1 MAKSK
6 FLQSSFVSGE
16 LSPLLKGRVDLD
28 QYYQGMETA
37 ENVLIVPQGGLKRRA
52 GTQHIDEGLESF
64 VPYLSSDISGTEI
77 QIMPSGG
84 TAANINDFNPA
95 TVATTTDSIGIFG
108 TGSEADYVVAY
119 YDLSSI
125 TNIGAQ
131 KVNFIDVK
139 GIKLVGSV
147 LGATGVF
154 KIEFSTNGVAW
165 NSQSITVSST
175 AQSVRVSVSTSAAA
189 QYRYFRIIRTG
200 DTGTL
205 GTAKIELSEFNI
217 LYNNGSVSNIKT
229 FDFSIETNRH
239 YLCAVSGGSVNDF
252 SFTISSGTPV
262 INSLY
267 TVSGSTYLITSING
281 SIIRTRRT
289 EGESTPPASGT
300 LTGTPNL
307 SYSAFNNIPAV
318 GGNMALYYVPEAL
331 STSLVSS
338 NWSPVANLIVPFESS
353 QVPNV
358 RDVQTENVMLMFHE
372 DHHPKRIINTG
383 GDVFVIDD
391 IPFLNVP
398 QYDYNDAS
406 SPPPTSYVTTMTLTH
421 FSVGDRF
428 QIDIEG
434 VLSKNITY
442 AGDLNTLTEPQ
453 KSSTEFNIEKN
464 LQEMPIFGDTGVS
477 VSESSPSVYTITIS
491 GESAKSFELWSGFA
505 TSDSNG
511 SNNAISFVLDTQGIP
526 RKEDVWSAT
535 RGYPKTAAFYAGRLW
550 LGGTKSKLQSLFA
563 SRSGSFFD
571 FYTEEGD
578 DDEGIFTT
586 ISSRQLT
593 EIIDIN
599 PDRGLQVFT
608 AGAEFIVRGNTPS
621 DITIEAQTQHGASFL
636 EVKSVDGAT
645 LFVDQNGRTLRSY
658 LYNYNEDAYNS
669 TDISVLSS
677 QLIDQPLD
685 LATLTGSLSEDANWV
700 FIVNQDGTAAILNT
714 LRTQDINGFTK
725 WINGNTNNFSFTIS
739 SGTPVL
745 NNSYTVNGSTYKV
758 TSISGSVIE
767 TTRTEGANA
776 PPSSGTLSGTPNLV
790 FSSSTYNALETESVS
805 VVNND
810 LFLVNKRTTAST
822 TKYTI
827 ERWSFDCLLDSSL
840 KLTDG
845 LSFIGNDLLL
855 YSDHLD
861 GETVSVVARGNTL
874 PSRQVSLNNRIT
886 FTPEEKT
893 FILANGNV
901 IDVEVGY
908 NFTPKIVGMPL
919 NTAGPAGQNQMRE
932 KKITRMNLRVYKSSG
947 VYIDDNP
954 VPIRQFGDAANTP
967 LDSNLP
973 EQTGIIEDN
982 NGGNGWGIDIQPV
995 ITVPSPTPFHIQ
1007 AIEYEVESS

>member
-52 GTQHIDEGLESF
+52 GTQHVDLAEKIIKPF
-64 VPYLSSDISGTEI
+64 ISSEITASMPNGGTPADINDFDRATTTTTNVIGTGGTTSTPFILVSYDISG
-77 QIMPSGG
+77 Q
-84 TAANINDFNPA
+84 
-95 TVATTTDSIGIFG
+95 
-108 TGSEADYVVAY
+108 
-119 YDLSSI
+119 SSL
-125 TNIGAQ
+125 G
-131 KVNFIDVK
+131 KYIDVQDIQLT
-139 GIKLVGSV
+139 GNQSCV
-147 LGATGVF
+147 L
-154 KIEFSTNGVAW
+154 KIQASTD
-165 NSQSITVSST
+165 NSFWSLLTSITVT
-175 AQSVRVSVSTSAAA
+175 EEPQSIRIRASDNLA
-189 QYRYFRIIRTG
+189 YKYFRIVREN
-200 DTGTL
+200 DTGSISHSV
-205 GTAKIELSEFNI
+205 KLSEFNI
-217 LYNNGSVSNIKT
+217 LYHTANASDVKT
-229 FDFSIETNRH
+229 FDFSIEHDKH
-239 YLCAVSGGSVNDF
+239 YLCVVTGGEE
-252 SFTISSGTPV
+252 TTP
-262 INSLY
+262 
-267 TVSGSTYLITSING
+267 
-281 SIIRTRRT
+281 
-289 EGESTPPASGT
+289 
-300 LTGTPNL
+300 
-307 SYSAFNNIPAV
+307 SY
-318 GGNMALYYVPEAL
+318 GNMALYRVTDQTATYI
-331 STSLVSS
+331 
-338 NWSPVANLIVPFESS
+338 PVANLPLPFKSSEVPH
-353 QVPNV
+353 V

-383 GDVFVIDD
+383 GDVFTIDD

-398 QYDYNDAS
+398 QYDYDDAS
-406 SPPPTSYVTTMTLTH
+406 SPTPTSYVTTMTLTH
-421 FSVGDRF
+421 FDSGDRF
-428 QIDIEG
+428 QIDVEG
-434 VLSKNITY
+434 VLSKNITVTQD
-442 AGDLNTLTEPQ
+442 AV
-453 KSSTEFNIEKN
+453 STAANIEKN
-464 LQEMPIFGDTGVS
+464 LQEMPIFGDTGVTVTGGNS
-477 VSESSPSVYTITIS
+477 VFTITVG

-505 TSDSNG
+505 TSDANSSGTHINTVG
-511 SNNAISFVLDTQGIP
+511 FALVTQGVP

-685 LATLTGSLSEDANWV
+685 LAILTGSLSEDANWV

-725 WINGNTNNFSFTIS
+725 WTNGDT
-739 SGTPVL
+739 GTEYPIK
-745 NNSYTVNGSTYKV
+745 TV
-758 TSISGSVIE
+758 
-767 TTRTEGANA
+767 
-776 PPSSGTLSGTPNLV
+776 
-790 FSSSTYNALETESVS
+790 SVS

-810 LFLVNKRTTAST
+810 LFLVNKRTTASDT
-822 TKYTI
+822 TYTI
-827 ERWSFDCLLDSSL
+827 EKWDFDYLLDSAIKRTNPSSIINNNL
-840 KLTDG
+840 YLTTP
-845 LSFIGNDLLL
+845 IGAC
-855 YSDHLD
+855 HLD

-874 PSRQVSLNNRIT
+874 PKRVVQAGGFIVLTN
-886 FTPEEKT
+886 EEKT
-893 FILANGNV
+893 FILGSGSV

>member
-28 QYYQGMETA
+28 QYYQGMQTA

-52 GTQHIDEGLESF
+52 GTQHIDKGFESF
-64 VPYLSSDISGTEI
+64 VPYLSSDIAGAEI
-77 QIMPSGG
+77 DIMPNGG

-95 TVATTTDSIGIFG
+95 TVATTTNSIG
-108 TGSEADYVVAY
+108 TSANYVVAY
-119 YDLSSI
+119 YDLSGIS
-125 TNIGAQ
+125 NIGAQ
-131 KVNFIDVK
+131 RVNFIDVK
-139 GIKLVGSV
+139 NIKLVGSAS
-147 LGATGVF
+147 GATGIFTV
-154 KIEFSTNGVAW
+154 EWSTTGVAW
-165 NSQSITVSST
+165 NSQSITVTDT
-175 AQSVRVSVSTSAAA
+175 AQSVRVAVSTTN
-189 QYRYFRIIRTG
+189 QYRYFRIKRTG
-200 DTGTL
+200 DTSDL

-229 FDFSIETNRH
+229 FDFSIETNKH

-262 INSLY
+262 LNSSY
-267 TVSGSTYLITSING
+267 TLGGSTYLITSING

-289 EGESTPPASGT
+289 EGTSTPTASGT
-300 LTGTPNL
+300 LVGTPNL
-307 SYSAFNNIPAV
+307 SYSAFDNIPAV
-318 GGNMALYYVPEAL
+318 GGNMALYYVPETL

-338 NWSPVANLIVPFESS
+338 NWNPVANLIVPFESS
-353 QVPNV
+353 EVPNV

-383 GDVFVIDD
+383 GDVFTIDD

-398 QYDYNDAS
+398 QFDYNDAS
-406 SPPPTSYVTTMTLTH
+406 SPIPVTAQQTLVFH
-421 FSVGDRF
+421 SSQELGDRF
-428 QIDIEG
+428 QIDVEG

-442 AGDLNTLTEPQ
+442 AGNTANGDI
-453 KSSTEFNIEKN
+453 STAENIRKN
-464 LQEMPIFGDTGVS
+464 LQDMPIFGDTGITVTNTATRTFTIEIDGDS
-477 VSESSPSVYTITIS
+477 AGTYKQFTAFVTTGSDHSITITLN
-491 GESAKSFELWSGFA
+491 AA
-505 TSDSNG
+505 G
-511 SNNAISFVLDTQGIP
+511 SP

-608 AGAEFIVRGNTPS
+608 AGAEFIVKGNTPS

-677 QLIDQPLD
+677 QLIDDPVD
-685 LATLTGSLSEDANWV
+685 LGVLTGSLSEDANWV

-725 WINGNTNNFSFTIS
+725 WINGDTNSNY
-739 SGTPVL
+739 PL
-745 NNSYTVNGSTYKV
+745 N
-758 TSISGSVIE
+758 I
-767 TTRTEGANA
+767 
-776 PPSSGTLSGTPNLV
+776 
-790 FSSSTYNALETESVS
+790 ESVS

-822 TKYTI
+822 TNYTI

-845 LSFIGNDLLL
+845 LSFFGNDLLL

-874 PSRQVSLNNRIT
+874 PSRQVSLNNKIT
-886 FTPEEKT
+886 FTDEEKA

-954 VPIRQFGDAANTP
+954 VPIRQFGDAANSP

>member
-52 GTQHIDEGLESF
+52 GTQHVDLAEKIIKPF
-64 VPYLSSDISGTEI
+64 ISSEITASMPNGGTPADINDFDRATTTTTNVIGTGGTTSTPFILVSYDISG
-77 QIMPSGG
+77 Q
-84 TAANINDFNPA
+84 
-95 TVATTTDSIGIFG
+95 
-108 TGSEADYVVAY
+108 
-119 YDLSSI
+119 SSL
-125 TNIGAQ
+125 G
-131 KVNFIDVK
+131 KYIDVQDIQLT
-139 GIKLVGSV
+139 GNASCV
-147 LGATGVF
+147 L
-154 KIEFSTNGVAW
+154 KIQASTD
-165 NSQSITVSST
+165 NSFWALLKSITVT
-175 AQSVRVSVSTSAAA
+175 EDAQSIRIKAGDNID
-189 QYRYFRIIRTG
+189 YKYFRIVREN
-200 DTGTL
+200 DTGSISHSV
-205 GTAKIELSEFNI
+205 KLSEFNI
-217 LYNNGSVSNIKT
+217 LYPTANASDVKT
-229 FDFSIETNRH
+229 FDFSIEHDKH
-239 YLCAVSGGSVNDF
+239 YLCVVTGGEE
-252 SFTISSGTPV
+252 TTP
-262 INSLY
+262 
-267 TVSGSTYLITSING
+267 
-281 SIIRTRRT
+281 
-289 EGESTPPASGT
+289 
-300 LTGTPNL
+300 
-307 SYSAFNNIPAV
+307 SY
-318 GGNMALYYVPEAL
+318 GNMALYRITDQTATYI
-331 STSLVSS
+331 
-338 NWSPVANLIVPFESS
+338 PVANLPLPFKSS
-353 QVPNV
+353 EVATV

-383 GDVFVIDD
+383 GDVFTIDD

-406 SPPPTSYVTTMTLTH
+406 SPTPTPYVTTIGFTNTYA
-421 FSVGDRF
+421 GNRY
-428 QIDIEG
+428 QIDVEG
-434 VLSKNITY
+434 VLSKNITFGTN
-442 AGDLNTLTEPQ
+442 A
-453 KSSTEFNIEKN
+453 SSTAFNLQKN
-464 LQEMPIFGDTGVS
+464 LQEMPIFGDTGITVTGTQAGS
-477 VSESSPSVYTITIS
+477 GIGSFTIS
-491 GESAKSFELWSGFA
+491 VGGESADNFEAWTGFI
-505 TSDSNG
+505 TTGESNG
-511 SNNAISFVLDTQGIP
+511 AITFTPPTTAGVP

-621 DITIEAQTQHGASFL
+621 DISIEAQTQHGASFL

-677 QLIDQPLD
+677 QLINQPLD

-725 WINGNTNNFSFTIS
+725 WTNGDTNNFSFTIS

-745 NNSYTVNGSTYKV
+745 NNSYTVNGSIYKV

-767 TTRTEGANA
+767 TTRTEGVNA

-790 FSSSTYNALETESVS
+790 FSSSTYNALETVSVS

-810 LFLVNKRTTAST
+810 LFLVNKRTTNT
-822 TKYTI
+822 TTYTI
-827 ERWSFDCLLDSSL
+827 EKWDFDYLLDSAIKRTTPSSIINNNL
-840 KLTDG
+840 YLTTP
-845 LSFIGNDLLL
+845 IGAC
-855 YSDHLD
+855 HLD
-861 GETVSVVARGNTL
+861 GQTVSVVARGNTL
-874 PSRQVSLNNRIT
+874 PKRVVQAGGFIVLTN
-886 FTPEEKT
+886 EEKT
-893 FILANGNV
+893 FILGSGAV

-947 VYIDDNP
+947 VYIDGNP

>member
-52 GTQHIDEGLESF
+52 GTQHVDTAENIIAPFIFSGLGKLFTFTVTTGLPIVGATYTNNSSTFTVLSF
-64 VPYLSSDISGTEI
+64 TGSGLPYTVYAERTVGTNDPTASGTLTKTVSTPNLVYSAFTTFTSS
-77 QIMPSGG
+77 MPRGG
-84 TAANINDFNPA
+84 TVANINDFDRT
-95 TVATTTDSIGIFG
+95 TVGLTTTNIGVLG
-108 TGSEADYVVAY
+108 TGSNSDYVVALY
-119 YDLSSI
+119 NVLGTTDR
-125 TNIGAQ
+125 GR
-131 KVNFIDVK
+131 FIDVK
-139 GIKLVGSV
+139 DIKLSGTGSGEFKVQISGDGVSWTTKETLTVTEVEKSYRIRLSDTFVG
-147 LGATGVF
+147 
-154 KIEFSTNGVAW
+154 
-165 NSQSITVSST
+165 
-175 AQSVRVSVSTSAAA
+175 
-189 QYRYFRIIRTG
+189 QYYRIVRTG
-200 DTGTL
+200 DTGDL
-205 GTAKIELSEFNI
+205 GTLKIQLSEFNV
-217 LYNNGSVSNIKT
+217 LYATNDASDVKT
-229 FDFSIETNRH
+229 FDFSIETDRH
-239 YLCAVSGGSVNDF
+239 YLCVVTGGANTSP
-252 SFTISSGTPV
+252 SF
-262 INSLY
+262 
-267 TVSGSTYLITSING
+267 
-281 SIIRTRRT
+281 
-289 EGESTPPASGT
+289 
-300 LTGTPNL
+300 
-307 SYSAFNNIPAV
+307 
-318 GGNMALYYVPEAL
+318 GNMSIYRV
-331 STSLVSS
+331 TDQTFNFV
-338 NWSPVANLIVPFESS
+338 PVAYLPLPFKSTE
-353 QVPNV
+353 VANV

-383 GDVFVIDD
+383 GDVFTIDD

-398 QYDYNDAS
+398 QYDYDDAS
-406 SPPPTSYVTTMTLTH
+406 SPTPTSYVTTMTLLH
-421 FSVGDRF
+421 FDAGDRF
-428 QIDIEG
+428 QIDVEG
-434 VLSKNITY
+434 VLSKNIT
-442 AGDLNTLTEPQ
+442 LTQ
-453 KSSTEFNIEKN
+453 SASSSSANIEKN

-477 VSESSPSVYTITIS
+477 VTSSNNANFTITVS

-505 TSDSNG
+505 TSEIG
-511 SNNAISFVLDTQGIP
+511 GTNNEIEFALNTQGVP

-645 LFVDQNGRTLRSY
+645 LFVDQNGKTLRSY

-677 QLIDQPLD
+677 QLIDDPLD
-685 LATLTGSLSEDANWV
+685 LGVLTGSLSEDANWV

-725 WINGNTNNFSFTIS
+725 WINGNTQTDYPLKI
-739 SGTPVL
+739 V
-745 NNSYTVNGSTYKV
+745 
-758 TSISGSVIE
+758 
-767 TTRTEGANA
+767 
-776 PPSSGTLSGTPNLV
+776 
-790 FSSSTYNALETESVS
+790 SVS

-810 LFLVNKRTTAST
+810 LFLVNKRTTASDT
-822 TKYTI
+822 TYTI
-827 ERWSFDCLLDSSL
+827 EKWNFDYLLDSSV
-840 KLTDG
+840 KLETS
-845 LSFIGNDLLL
+845 LSIVGNNLILA
-855 YSDHLD
+855 SNHLN
-861 GETVSVVARGNTL
+861 GETVSVVARGTNL
-874 PSRQVSLNNRIT
+874 PQRVVQTDLASGYIILTDS
-886 FTPEEKT
+886 EKT
-893 FILANGNV
+893 FILAQDPSGGV

-908 NFTPKIVGMPL
+908 NFTPKLVGMPL
-919 NTAGPAGQNQMRE
+919 NTNSNRIAGQNQMRE

-947 VYIDDNP
+947 VYIDGNA
-954 VPIRQFGDAANTP
+954 VPIRQFGDAADTP

-973 EQTGIIEDN
+973 EQTGIIQDN
-982 NGGNGWGIDIQPV
+982 NGGNGWGIEVQPE
-995 ITVPSPTPFHIQ
+995 ITIPNPTPFHIQ

>member
-16 LSPLLKGRVDLD
+16 LSPLLKGRVDLE
-28 QYYQGMETA
+28 QYYQGMQTA

-52 GTQHIDEGLESF
+52 GTQHIDKGLESF

-77 QIMPSGG
+77 QIMPRGG

-95 TVATTTDSIGIFG
+95 TVATTVDSIGIFG

-175 AQSVRVSVSTSAAA
+175 AQSIRVSVSTSAAA

-229 FDFSIETNRH
+229 FDFSIETNKH

-262 INSLY
+262 LNSSY

-289 EGESTPPASGT
+289 EGTSTPPASGT

-307 SYSAFNNIPAV
+307 SYSAFDNIPAV
-318 GGNMALYYVPEAL
+318 GGNMALYYVPETL

-338 NWSPVANLIVPFESS
+338 NWNPVANLIVPFESS
-353 QVPNV
+353 EVPNV

-383 GDVFVIDD
+383 GDVFTIDD

-398 QYDYNDAS
+398 QYDYDDAS
-406 SPPPTSYVTTMTLTH
+406 SPTPTSYVTTMTLLH
-421 FSVGDRF
+421 FDAGDRF
-428 QIDIEG
+428 QIDVEG
-434 VLSKNITY
+434 VLSKNIT
-442 AGDLNTLTEPQ
+442 LTQ
-453 KSSTEFNIEKN
+453 SASSSSANIEKN

-477 VSESSPSVYTITIS
+477 VTSSNNANFTITVS

-505 TSDSNG
+505 TSEIG
-511 SNNAISFVLDTQGIP
+511 GTNNEIEFALNTQGVP

-608 AGAEFIVRGNTPS
+608 AGAEFIVKGNTPS

-677 QLIDQPLD
+677 QLIDNPVD
-685 LATLTGSLSEDANWV
+685 LGSLTGSLSEDANWV
-700 FIVNQDGTAAILNT
+700 FIVNQDGTSSILNT
-714 LRTQDINGFTK
+714 LRSQDINGFTK
-725 WINGNTNNFSFTIS
+725 WINGDTNSAY
-739 SGTPVL
+739 PL
-745 NNSYTVNGSTYKV
+745 KTV
-758 TSISGSVIE
+758 
-767 TTRTEGANA
+767 
-776 PPSSGTLSGTPNLV
+776 
-790 FSSSTYNALETESVS
+790 SVS

-810 LFLVNKRTTAST
+810 LFLVNKRTTDT
-822 TKYTI
+822 TTTYTI
-827 ERWSFDCLLDSSL
+827 EKWDFDYLMDSSVRL
-840 KLTDG
+840 ETS
-845 LSFIGNDLLL
+845 LSISGNNLSLA
-855 YSDHLD
+855 SHHLD
-861 GETVSVVARGNTL
+861 GETVSVVARGTTL
-874 PSRQVSLNNRIT
+874 DNRVVQVDPASGYIILT
-886 FTPEEKT
+886 DEEKS
-893 FILANGNV
+893 FILEQDPSTGV

-919 NTAGPAGQNQMRE
+919 NTNSNRIAGQNQMRE
-932 KKITRMNLRVYKSSG
+932 KKINRMNLRVYESSG
-947 VYIDDNP
+947 VYIDGNP
-954 VPIRQFGDAANTP
+954 VPIRQFGDAANSP

-973 EQTGIIEDN
+973 KQTGIIQDN
-982 NGGNGWGIDIQPV
+982 NGGNGWDIEVQPE
-995 ITVPSPTPFHIQ
+995 ITIPEPTPFHIQ